1 MKISQKLISLVLLPL
16 IAFFIVS
23 FFYAKISLDESV
35 IVNDMESNA
44 KLFVSVS
51 NLIHELQRERGRT
64 SIYLSG
70 GSREDMET
78 QRGAS
83 DKTISPMSAAIESS
97 ALPAAVKSQAGVT
110 VAEVEKVRALAN
122 QKAAAKDVVDAYGK
136 VIAGLMSIESAICNS
151 KTTRGFGKSL
161 TTLITLE
168 TAKENAGKLRATA
181 SGILTA
187 NAPIN
192 EELFSR
198 LLNYKANIDANLD
211 SQAIA
216 LSPQVKNKFDEY
228 RKAPAWN
235 DVGRIFNLVLSKSKE
250 GNYGV
255 SGKEFFELITKVIDD
270 LGDIRS
276 REISAVMSKLSEIQQ
291 EISSSLVKVFVM
303 IGLTSLLTIGM
314 AIPLGR
320 SISNPIHQL
329 IAYASEVSAGNL
341 NATLTRKYSQELE
354 SLKQSLSTMIGTLK
368 SKISEAEENSA
379 RAAEQ
384 SQKAVVAMEAAD
396 AARLQAERAKAEGM
410 SAAATHIEGVV
421 EIVTSA
427 SVELSAQIE
436 QSTHGAEIQSHRVAE
451 TATAMEEMNA
461 TVLEVARNASQAAET
476 ADQAKHKAQ
485 DGSLVVTQVVKGIGE
500 VQTAALE
507 LKADMTVLGKQAEGI
522 GQILNVISDIADQT
536 NLLALNAAI
545 EAARAGEAGRG
556 FAVVADEVRKLAE
569 KTMKATQEVGDAV
582 REIQAGT
589 KKNIG
594 NVEYAVSKVDLATGL
609 ANESGAALDEIVVLV
624 DLTTDQVRSIATA
637 SEEQS
642 AASEEINRSIEDV
655 NRISSETSDAMRQ
668 SAQAIEELAHQA
680 QVLKNLTDQ
689 MKCEGGACVADEK
702 AMLGSVGSLPGRKI

>member
-1 MKISQKLISLVLLPL
+1 M
-16 IAFFIVS
+16 
-23 FFYAKISLDESV
+23 SLDESRV
-35 IVNDMESNA
+35 VKDMENNT
-44 KLFVSVS
+44 KLFVAVS

-70 GSREDMET
+70 GSRDDMET

-83 DKTISPMSAAIESS
+83 DKVLAFMAGAIEGS
-97 ALPAAVKSQAGVT
+97 ALSQAVKSQATET
-110 VAEVEKVRALAN
+110 VAGVEKVRAIAN
-122 QKAAAKDVVDAYGK
+122 QKAAAKEVVDAYGK
-136 VIAGLMSIESAICNS
+136 VIDGLMSIESAIGNS

-168 TAKENAGKLRATA
+168 TAKENAGKLRATG
-181 SGILTA
+181 SGVLTA
-187 NAPIN
+187 NTPIN
-192 EELFSR
+192 GEMFSR
-198 LLNYKANIDANLD
+198 LLNFKANIDSNLD

-216 LSPQVKNKFDEY
+216 LSPQVKTQFDEY
-228 RKAPAWN
+228 RKSQPWS
-235 DVGRIFNLVLSKSKE
+235 DVGRIFNVILAKSKD
-250 GNYGV
+250 GDYGV
-255 SGKEFFELITKVIDD
+255 SGKEFFDLTTKMIDN

-276 REISAVMSKLSEIQQ
+276 RETSAVMSKLSEIQQ
-291 EISSSLVKVFVM
+291 AISGSLVNVFVM
-303 IGLTSLLTIGM
+303 IGFTTLLTIGL

-320 SISNPIHQL
+320 SISHPIHQL
-329 IAYASEVSAGNL
+329 NIFASEVSAGNL
-341 NATLTRKYSQELE
+341 NATLTRTYSQELE
-354 SLKQSLSTMIGTLK
+354 SLKQSLCSMIATLK

-396 AARLQAERAKAEGM
+396 AARLKAESAKAEGM

-436 QSTHGAEIQSHRVAE
+436 QSTHGAEIQSHRVSE
-451 TATAMEEMNA
+451 TATAMEEMNF
-461 TVLEVARNASQAAET
+461 TVLEVARNASKAAET

-485 DGSLVVTQVVKGIGE
+485 DGSVVVTQVVKGIGE

-589 KKNIG
+589 KKNID
-594 NVEYAVSKVDLATGL
+594 NVDYAVGKVASATSL
-609 ANESGAALDEIVVLV
+609 ANESGEALNEIVVLV

-642 AASEEINRSIEDV
+642 AASEEINKSIEDV

-668 SAQAIEELAHQA
+668 SAQAIEELARQS
-680 QVLKNLTDQ
+680 QVLKNLIDQ
-689 MKCEGGACVADEK
+689 MKSEGGENSKSK
-702 AMLGSVGSLPGRKI
+702 ALSGGPRTLTGRRA